1 MDSPE
6 RAPLEQTENGLVPK
20 GGGWYKANLR
30 EIAWSHVEGGGTWCG
45 FGSDD
50 VPQQLGIGVH
60 VLWPGDRPGFYHA
73 ESDQEGFLVLD
84 GECVLIVEGEERT
97 LRQWDFFH
105 CPPGTRHITVGAGDG
120 PCAILMIG
128 ARTPGKSILYP
139 VDAGRRRSTARRS
152 SARRRRRARPTRIDR
167 RCRMCR
173 RRGRIGR
180 TGRRVTSGLSAAR
193 ARLPRSPAEP
203 SAAA

>member
-6 RAPLEQTENGLVPK
+6 RAPLEQTENGLVPR

-30 EIAWSHVEGGGTWCG
+30 EIAWAHVEGGGTWCG

-97 LRQWDFFH
+97 LRRWDYFH
-105 CPPGTRHITVGAGDG
+105 CPPGTLHITVGAGDG

-128 ARTPGKSILYP
+128 ARTPGHDIVYP
-139 VDAGRRRSTARRS
+139 VDATAAKYGAAVERETTSPREAYADRPPIRSV
-152 SARRRRRARPTRIDR
+152 RAPWPDD
-167 RCRMCR
+167 
-173 RRGRIGR
+173 
-180 TGRRVTSGLSAAR
+180 
-193 ARLPRSPAEP
+193 E
-203 SAAA
+203 